1 MPAKTVKPRC
11 LSRIRSITRL
21 VSRCTLARSA
31 LLTSRVKRLRPD
43 LSPRALVCAS
53 SAAARRRRRCKRR
66 SRLSTRLVSRPA
78 SARSAATTIR
88 LTMPPKARWHRACV
102 LASRAA
108 CLSRLFASRAAC
120 LACLA
125 ANACAFF
132 AARALARAAASTRRS
147 SAASAASAR
156 AETAWRRCT
165 SARQLTQ
172 TLLRYIGR
180 ERNCHAV

>member
-43 LSPRALVCAS
+43 LSPRALTCAS

-102 LASRAA
+102 LASRVS
-108 CLSRLFASRAAC
+108 CLSRLFGLTEYLRDLRD
-120 LACLA
+120 LAKLA
-125 ANACAFF
+125 TVGQ
-132 AARALARAAASTRRS
+132 ARA
-147 SAASAASAR
+147 
-156 AETAWRRCT
+156 
-165 SARQLTQ
+165 
-172 TLLRYIGR
+172 R
-180 ERNCHAV
+180 EADDEREQSQHEVS